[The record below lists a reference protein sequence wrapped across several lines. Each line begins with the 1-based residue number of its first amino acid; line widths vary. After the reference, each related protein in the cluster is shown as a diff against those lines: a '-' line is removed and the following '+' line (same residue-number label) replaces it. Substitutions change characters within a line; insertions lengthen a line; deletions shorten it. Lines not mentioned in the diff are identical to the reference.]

1 VLCAVRMNVHFF
13 SFPRQAAGEERSV
26 HGRGGAVGA
35 AGRRA
40 ARQVRR
46 RLETGSK
53 THRTSWSHSLLV
65 EALIIRS
72 ADCLCSVG
80 RDPEQVRGDHGRHR
94 CGARDVER
102 RCRRI
107 GSTFAV
113 TFLSI
118 LPGKTF

>member
-1 VLCAVRMNVHFF
+1 MNVIF

-26 HGRGGAVGA
+26 HGRRGAVSA
-35 AGRRA
+35 SGRRA
-40 ARQVRR
+40 ARRVRR
-46 RLETGSK
+46 RLETGGK
-53 THRTSWSHSLLV
+53 TQRTSWSHSLLV
-65 EALIIRS
+65 EGVNHPYS
-72 ADCLCSVG
+72 ADFLCPVG

-94 CGARDVER
+94 CGARAVER